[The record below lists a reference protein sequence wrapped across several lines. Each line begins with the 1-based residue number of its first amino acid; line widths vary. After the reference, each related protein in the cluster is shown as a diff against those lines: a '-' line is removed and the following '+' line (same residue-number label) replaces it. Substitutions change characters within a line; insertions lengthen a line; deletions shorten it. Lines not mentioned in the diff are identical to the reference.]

1 MIPEVFEI
9 WKNFD
14 LEKLEYI
21 IIGGFAVNIYG
32 YNRNT
37 GDMNVFFKD
46 TLENRLKLN
55 KALKASKLIE
65 FPNVET
71 MQFIP
76 GYTDV
81 NIGFGM
87 RLDLMT
93 SVKGLEDISFDELFN
108 NATVVEITGVKV
120 NFIDY
125 ENLIKSKF
133 AGMRFHY
140 FPWNQD
146 AQKIIDKYENMSMET
161 CEECGEPGKIVTINY
176 WNWCLCNNCKER
188 MLNAR

>member
-37 GDMNVFFKD
+37 GDMDVFFKD

-133 AGMRFHY
+133 AANRIKDILDIEEL
-140 FPWNQD
+140 N
-146 AQKIIDKYENMSMET
+146 KVNSKEN
-161 CEECGEPGKIVTINY
+161 K
-176 WNWCLCNNCKER
+176 LD
-188 MLNAR
+188 

>member
-133 AGMRFHY
+133 AANRIKDILDIEEL
-140 FPWNQD
+140 N
-146 AQKIIDKYENMSMET
+146 KVNSKEN
-161 CEECGEPGKIVTINY
+161 K
-176 WNWCLCNNCKER
+176 LD
-188 MLNAR
+188 